1 MNDYISI
8 FISLIIFL
16 FPYIGR
22 KWLNIQQLSSIVV
35 GMGLLG
41 TFASIMYGIWF
52 FSIDH
57 IDFSIPQLLD
67 SLKTALLT
75 SIAGMISSL
84 LLKTVPFFY
93 GIKEKITEEISDK
106 QILELLIHIEKNT
119 RSTIPIELIQAI
131 KMSNEQLQIF
141 NDNFQDKT
149 IHKPKLTTES
159 ILGCIPSEIVRL
171 DTNGIQQQLYDILSA
186 LQETNKYIESLV
198 NSDTS
203 NVNQNHAFI
212 EQMTSLGEF
221 IKGSEQQMNLQLNRM
236 DEKYEQKLIAIE
248 KFTQT
253 LTAIIK
259 KLSQDHDTLYKKNK

>member
-149 IHKPKLTTES
+149 T
-159 ILGCIPSEIVRL
+159 
-171 DTNGIQQQLYDILSA
+171 
-186 LQETNKYIESLV
+186 
-198 NSDTS
+198 
-203 NVNQNHAFI
+203 
-212 EQMTSLGEF
+212 
-221 IKGSEQQMNLQLNRM
+221 
-236 DEKYEQKLIAIE
+236 
-248 KFTQT
+248 
-253 LTAIIK
+253 
-259 KLSQDHDTLYKKNK
+259 

>member
-1 MNDYISI
+1 M
-8 FISLIIFL
+8 IIF
-16 FPYIGR
+16 
-22 KWLNIQQLSSIVV
+22 
-35 GMGLLG
+35 
-41 TFASIMYGIWF
+41 
-52 FSIDH
+52 
-57 IDFSIPQLLD
+57 
-67 SLKTALLT
+67 KT
-75 SIAGMISSL
+75 
-84 LLKTVPFFY
+84 
-93 GIKEKITEEISDK
+93 K
-106 QILELLIHIEKNT
+106 Q
-119 RSTIPIELIQAI
+119 
-131 KMSNEQLQIF
+131 
-141 NDNFQDKT
+141 
-149 IHKPKLTTES
+149 PKLTTES